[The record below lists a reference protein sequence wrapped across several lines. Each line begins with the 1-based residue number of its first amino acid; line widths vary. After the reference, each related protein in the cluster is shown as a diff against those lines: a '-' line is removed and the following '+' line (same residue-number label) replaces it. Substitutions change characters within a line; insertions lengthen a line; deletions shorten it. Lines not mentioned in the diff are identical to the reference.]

1 MIRVFLK
8 KKKKKMKRECVLKI
22 NTKWLDI
29 MNDLLQETAQGNY
42 WPNRFFS
49 SVLKNLLIVLIDHLI
64 CKIKFMHFE

>member
-1 MIRVFLK
+1 MIRVFQK

-42 WPNRFFS
+42 
-49 SVLKNLLIVLIDHLI
+49 
-64 CKIKFMHFE
+64 